1 MLNLDIEDIRKAI
14 KEDKAN
20 QLFTQEGIEPLFSA
34 PKEARIIIIGQ
45 APGRL
50 AQESQLYWNDPSGDR
65 LREWMG
71 VSREEFYESDYI
83 AQLPMDFYFPGK
95 GKSGDNPPRKDFA
108 PKWHPLILEQLADVD
123 LTLLIGAYS
132 QKHYLAKRRQRNL
145 TETVRHYQDY
155 LPEYFPLVHPSPLN
169 YRWMKKNPWFEEEV
183 IPDFRARIREIFDR

>member
-1 MLNLDIEDIRKAI
+1 MDIEDIRKAI

-183 IPDFRARIREIFDR
+183 IPDFRARIREIFDS

>member
-145 TETVRHYQDY
+145 TETVRNYQDY

>member
-1 MLNLDIEDIRKAI
+1 MDIEDIRKAI